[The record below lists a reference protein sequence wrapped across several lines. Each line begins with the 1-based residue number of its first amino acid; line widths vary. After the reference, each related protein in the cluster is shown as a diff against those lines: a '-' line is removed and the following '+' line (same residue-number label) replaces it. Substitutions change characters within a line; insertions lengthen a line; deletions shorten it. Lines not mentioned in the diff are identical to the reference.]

1 MHGARHA
8 RARARGDSIAFEGE
22 TSLGKRA
29 QDKLA
34 SSLAREGDRSG
45 RSLRKGHLDEAAHV
59 VAVGFHLVA
68 RLRCAKSLQVGR
80 PVPRK
85 HDQRH
90 ARGLSLEHRGVVV
103 RERRARGAHKRHG
116 ATRRLLQPQRE
127 KRGASL
133 VDVHINSHALGL
145 APAELVRA
153 HGERRRARTWAHHHL
168 ANTPTCKLVEKRR
181 YDERRSLLYRR
192 CLCHLALPSFARA
205 RKRPHATAPRPH
217 FFAGHADD

>member
-8 RARARGDSIAFEGE
+8 RARARGDGIAFDGE
-22 TSLGKRA
+22 IPPGKRA

-34 SSLAREGDRSG
+34 SSLARKGDRAG
-45 RSLRKGHLDEAAHV
+45 RVLRKRHLDEAAHV

-68 RLRCAKSLQVGR
+68 RLRRAESLQVGR

-90 ARGLSLEHRGVVV
+90 TRGFRLEHRGVVV
-103 RERRARGAHKRHG
+103 RERRARSAHKCHR
-116 ATRRLLQPQRE
+116 ATRRLRQPQRE
-127 KRGASL
+127 ERGAAL

-153 HGERRRARTWAHHHL
+153 HGERRRARTRTHHHL
-168 ANTPTCKLVEKRR
+168 ANAPACKLVEKRR
-181 YDERRSLLYRR
+181 NDECRSLLYRR

-205 RKRPHATAPRPH
+205 
-217 FFAGHADD
+217 

>member
-1 MHGARHA
+1 MHGARHP
-8 RARARGDSIAFEGE
+8 RTRARGDGIAFEGE
-22 TSLGKRA
+22 TPPGERA

-45 RSLRKGHLDEAAHV
+45 RVLCKGHLYEAAHM
-59 VAVGFHLVA
+59 VAVCLHLVA
-68 RLRCAKSLQVGR
+68 RLRSTESLQVGR

-90 ARGLSLEHRGVVV
+90 ARGLSFQHRGVVV
-103 RERRARGAHKRHG
+103 RERCARGAHKRHG
-116 ATRRLLQPQRE
+116 ATRRLRQPQRE
-127 KRGASL
+127 ERGAAL

-153 HGERRRARTWAHHHL
+153 HGERRRARTRTHHHL
-168 ANTPTCKLVEKRR
+168 ANAPTCKLVEKRR
-181 YDERRSLLYRR
+181 NDECRSLLYRR

-205 RKRPHATAPRPH
+205 
-217 FFAGHADD
+217 